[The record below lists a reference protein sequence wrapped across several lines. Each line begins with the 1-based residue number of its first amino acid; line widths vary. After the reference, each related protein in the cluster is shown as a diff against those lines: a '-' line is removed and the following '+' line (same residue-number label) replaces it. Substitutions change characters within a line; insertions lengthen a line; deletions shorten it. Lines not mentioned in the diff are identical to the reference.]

1 MATLL
6 LFAPMYL
13 VYNNINGKQIKDPG
27 LLILYGKL
35 DYWVKRENRRVFG
48 EEKIM
53 IEEKEGDESRDSTNK
68 LIIIYKDTINSSK
81 IIKRLAEFSYVS
93 PVITS

>member
-1 MATLL
+1 M
-6 LFAPMYL
+6 F
-13 VYNNINGKQIKDPG
+13 YNNIDGKQIKDPG
-27 LLILYGKL
+27 LAILYGKL

-68 LIIIYKDTINSSK
+68 LVILYKDWQSFRMYPQSSPPEIK
-81 IIKRLAEFSYVS
+81 IKVLIF
-93 PVITS
+93 I